1 MATHSNAIL
10 HLYVTLLQVL
20 KIYLCA
26 TLAHQQ
32 SKKKIE
38 IIIDKTK
45 QGQAL
50 KWMGSKTFTTIM
62 AKKHNSF
69 PQSKKAQPI
78 IMVLKNALEMVFLC
92 HIVLHLV
99 QVRQLRKEDILYGEM
114 TQISSQEIYHF
125 KYK

>member
-50 KWMGSKTFTTIM
+50 K
-62 AKKHNSF
+62 
-69 PQSKKAQPI
+69 
-78 IMVLKNALEMVFLC
+78 
-92 HIVLHLV
+92 
-99 QVRQLRKEDILYGEM
+99 
-114 TQISSQEIYHF
+114 
-125 KYK
+125 